1 MKRYSP
7 YIKKYIKEINEAG
20 YTVNDSGSHIS
31 KSIGC
36 YEILITD
43 LTVKSLFTK
52 IKKVLVWIKNKET
65 RVIEIEKLYKHEL
78 LPLPFHKID
87 SFVEDTIADLRV
99 ENADTP
105 VVKEQKVV
113 RDLDLKI
120 PIPKANVRET
130 PVRDIRV

>member
-7 YIKKYIKEINEAG
+7 YIKKYIREITEAG

-87 SFVEDTIADLRV
+87 SFVQNAIADLGV
-99 ENADTP
+99 EDTD
-105 VVKEQKVV
+105 VRAVKEKKVV
-113 RDLDLKI
+113 RDLDLNI
-120 PIPKANVRET
+120 PIPKINVREVS
-130 PVRDIRV
+130 VRDIRV

>member
-7 YIKKYIKEINEAG
+7 YIKKYIKEITEAG

-31 KSIGC
+31 KSVGC

-87 SFVEDTIADLRV
+87 SFVESTIADIGV
-99 ENADTP
+99 ENTDAP

-120 PIPKANVRET
+120 PIPKVNVREVT
-130 PVRDIRV
+130 IRDIRV

>member
-65 RVIEIEKLYKHEL
+65 RVIEVEKLYKHEL

>member
-7 YIKKYIKEINEAG
+7 YIRMYIKEITEAG
-20 YTVNDSGSHIS
+20 YTVNDSGRHIS
-31 KSIGC
+31 KCIGC

-87 SFVEDTIADLRV
+87 SFVQNAIADLGV
-99 ENADTP
+99 DTD
-105 VVKEQKVV
+105 VRALKEQKVV
-113 RDLDLKI
+113 RDLDLNI
-120 PIPKANVRET
+120 PIPKINVREV

>member
-7 YIKKYIKEINEAG
+7 YIKKYIREITEAG

-31 KSIGC
+31 KCVGC

-87 SFVEDTIADLRV
+87 SFVQSTIADFGV
-99 ENADTP
+99 ENTDTP
-105 VVKEQKVV
+105 VEKEQKVV

-120 PIPKANVRET
+120 PIPKVNVRDV

>member
-7 YIKKYIKEINEAG
+7 YIKKYIKEITEAG
-20 YTVNDSGSHIS
+20 YTVDDSGSHIS
-31 KSIGC
+31 KCIGC

-87 SFVEDTIADLRV
+87 GFVQNAIADFGI
-99 ENADTP
+99 ENIDVQ
-105 VVKEQKVV
+105 VVKEKNVV
-113 RDLDLKI
+113 RDLDLNI
-120 PIPKANVRET
+120 SVPQINVREV

>member
-7 YIKKYIKEINEAG
+7 YIKKYIKEITEAG
-20 YTVNDSGSHIS
+20 YTVNDSGNHIS
-31 KSIGC
+31 KCIGC

-87 SFVEDTIADLRV
+87 SFVQNAIADLGV
-99 ENADTP
+99 EDTD
-105 VVKEQKVV
+105 VRAVKEKKVV
-113 RDLDLKI
+113 RDLDLNI
-120 PIPKANVRET
+120 PIPKINVREI

>member
-7 YIKKYIKEINEAG
+7 YIKKYIKEITEAG
-20 YTVNDSGSHIS
+20 YTVDDSGSHIS
-31 KSIGC
+31 KCIGC

-87 SFVEDTIADLRV
+87 GFVQNAIADLGI
-99 ENADTP
+99 ENIDVQ
-105 VVKEQKVV
+105 VVKEKNVV
-113 RDLDLKI
+113 RDLDLNI
-120 PIPKANVRET
+120 SVPQINVREV

>member
-7 YIKKYIKEINEAG
+7 YIKKYIKEISEAG

-36 YEILITD
+36 YEILITY

-65 RVIEIEKLYKHEL
+65 RVIEVEKLYKHEL